1 MITPAKKMNKIPFS
15 AIRKVFDEIT
25 RRREQGQDIIS
36 LGIGEPNFDTPANI
50 VEAMTKAAE
59 NGATHYTPN
68 KGILPLRR
76 AIAEYLEQYDLHYNV
91 EEIICTVGVAEAI
104 FMVLGAYLDPGDEI
118 LVPDPAWLNYAN
130 VPLLNYAVSIP
141 YVLSADKNYQAD
153 LEEMEEL
160 VTEKTKI
167 LVVINPSNPIGA
179 VQSEKTLERLAA
191 FAIKHDLLVI
201 SDEIYDQLIYD
212 GRKHR
217 SIAALPGMRE
227 RTVVLN
233 GFSKS
238 YAMTGWRLGYA
249 AAPIEL
255 IPPMLKLH
263 AYMVTNAT
271 SMAQYGA
278 VEALTGPQY
287 SVQKMRE
294 EFERRRDFVV
304 SSIKSVPLL
313 DCNNPEGA
321 FYVFVDVSKTGMNG
335 EQFVDFMIEH
345 GVGMVPGTAFG
356 RSAENFVRISYAA
369 SMEELEE
376 CMRRIRTAIE
386 TL

>member
-36 LGIGEPNFDTPANI
+36 LGIGEPNFDTPANV

-76 AIAEYLEQYDLHYNV
+76 AIVEYLEQYDLHYNV

-141 YVLSADKNYQAD
+141 YVLRADRNYQAD
-153 LEEMEEL
+153 LEEMEDL
-160 VTEKTKI
+160 VTEKTKA

-212 GRKHR
+212 GRKHH

-238 YAMTGWRLGYA
+238 YAMTGWRVGYA

-278 VEALTGPQY
+278 VEALTGPQN

-304 SSIKSVPLL
+304 SSIKSIPLL

-321 FYVFVDVSKTGMNG
+321 FYIFVDVSKTGMNG

>member
-36 LGIGEPNFDTPANI
+36 LGIGEPNFDTPANV

-76 AIAEYLEQYDLHYNV
+76 AIVEYLEQYDLHYNV

-141 YVLSADKNYQAD
+141 YVLRADRNYQAD
-153 LEEMEEL
+153 LEEMEDL
-160 VTEKTKI
+160 VTEKTKAF
-167 LVVINPSNPIGA
+167 VVINPSNPIGA

-212 GRKHR
+212 GRKHH

-238 YAMTGWRLGYA
+238 YAMTGWRVGYA

-255 IPPMLKLH
+255 IPPMAKLH

-278 VEALTGPQY
+278 VEALTGPQN

-304 SSIKSVPLL
+304 SSIKSIPLL

-321 FYVFVDVSKTGMNG
+321 FYIFVDVSKTGMNG